1 MKRKRENG
9 TMEEK
14 IIDIIC
20 ANTYVDSEE
29 LKELGND
36 CVLTELGLD
45 SINIVYVIG
54 ELEAE
59 FGFTMKQND
68 MMFVKLDTVNK
79 IKNLI
84 NSYKNS

>member
-1 MKRKRENG
+1 
-9 TMEEK
+9 MEEK